1 MLFSFFAEQ
10 SLKLEKLLFLKIDI
24 SKRFEAYQKR
34 VERKFAEVDAKL
46 SFMQDS
52 ISGVIPDRVRTDLKD
67 IKDEIGEFMQFSS
80 EYLSDHEKR
89 ISAPGRRGSS
99 SNQ

>member
-1 MLFSFFAEQ
+1 M
-10 SLKLEKLLFLKIDI
+10 DI
-24 SKRFEAYQKR
+24 SKRFEEYQKR

-52 ISGVIPDRVRTDLKD
+52 ISGVRTDLKD
-67 IKDEIGEFMQFSS
+67 IKDEIGDFMQFSS
-80 EYLSDHEKR
+80 GYLSDHEKR
-89 ISAPGRRGSS
+89 ISALKEKTS

>member
-1 MLFSFFAEQ
+1 LLYIFLAERL
-10 SLKLEKLLFLKIDI
+10 LKLEKLLFLKVVI

-52 ISGVIPDRVRTDLKD
+52 ISGVRTDLKD
-67 IKDEIGEFMQFSS
+67 INDEIGEFMQFSS
-80 EYLSDHEKR
+80 EYLSDHE
-89 ISAPGRRGSS
+89 
-99 SNQ
+99 